1 MIISNFNSKIGGA
14 VKSKPNA
21 SHLLDRAESAEAE
34 QLSLR
39 EQNISLKSQLD
50 VMTAMAQALRDEMR
64 KVDAK
69 LATLKALPPVA
80 YTDSDELQFQH
91 ATSDMWPKALGFGR
105 DIPLFTACKLS
116 DQPLNEIK
124 MQSRVEGAFF
134 TANHLL
140 AAFEHGFIDKTAN
153 EVADVA
159 RMILESIKFMPN
171 AEPDDFTS
179 AYSDE
184 VLCRMTANLR
194 DKHHEE

>member
-1 MIISNFNSKIGGA
+1 M
-14 VKSKPNA
+14 KSKSNA

-64 KVDAK
+64 KGDSQLDALRGQEPYAYEFVTTAEK
-69 LATLKALPPVA
+69 HIVLSRTLPPV
-80 YTDSDELQFQH
+80 
-91 ATSDMWPKALGFGR
+91 DMIEV
-105 DIPLFTACKLS
+105 IPLFTAAKPS
-116 DQPLNEIK
+116 DQPLNEI
-124 MQSRVEGAFF
+124 MARSRVEGVFF

-140 AAFEHGFIDKTAN
+140 AAFEHGFIDKPEK

-159 RMILESIKFMPN
+159 RMILDSIQFMTN
-171 AEPDDFTS
+171 AQSDDFTR

-184 VLCRMTANLR
+184 VLRRMAASHR
-194 DKHHEE
+194 GEHHAQ